1 MGWTGSRTI
10 GCESVDEVLN
20 GFNIKSV
27 VQS

>member
-1 MGWTGSRTI
+1 MGWAGSKKF

-27 VQS
+27 VQW